1 MSEKRIFVIR
11 LSTGA
16 ALGVAVAAAVATPLS
31 AASAAPQS
39 APSQAT
45 TSVASAQADADQDH
59 AALGLSKD
67 EKLVVR
73 NVITDADGT
82 QHVRYDRTFKGLR
95 VVGGDLIVEKSEGG
109 SDKDVRYN
117 ASGKVAVT
125 STTPTGDE
133 EPGRCPRA
141 KSRRQADASPRPAS
155 WSSGP
160 VARSPSWPTTCW

>member
-39 APSQAT
+39 APSHA
-45 TSVASAQADADQDH
+45 VAAVAAAQPDKDH
-59 AALGLSKD
+59 AALGLSSD

-73 NVITDADGT
+73 NVLTDRDGT

-95 VVGGDLIVEKSEGG
+95 VVGGDLIVEKTAAGVEKSVQLQRQRQGG
-109 SDKDVRYN
+109 RRVDDPDPDAQQGRVR
-117 ASGKVAVT
+117 GEV
-125 STTPTGDE
+125 
-133 EPGRCPRA
+133 GRQADRVPVRRA
-141 KSRRQADASPRPAS
+141 GRVGRRRQAA
-155 WSSGP
+155 
-160 VARSPSWPTTCW
+160 SWPTTCW